1 MLKKEIKNIKATPKD
16 LVKFGFTVG
25 GVLIL
30 IGVAVTIFSDAV
42 FTDTIAPYLFAI
54 GGIILILGIVKAPFM
69 KGIFIAWMTFAL
81 ILGWIISNIIITFV
95 FFLAVFPISL
105 IAKLFGKKFLE
116 LDFQKDSK
124 TYWNYRNNSN
134 DNSDIEKQ
142 Y

>member
-1 MLKKEIKNIKATPKD
+1 M
-16 LVKFGFTVG
+16 TV
-25 GVLIL
+25 
-30 IGVAVTIFSDAV
+30 
-42 FTDTIAPYLFAI
+42 
-54 GGIILILGIVKAPFM
+54 
-69 KGIFIAWMTFAL
+69 AL